1 MWECHSI
8 KQKQFG
14 ELKSLINSCILKKK
28 IGLRNPCLSR
38 LRRKM
43 ERNIKAYISIAL
55 GILFCGSVLIGYI
68 PIPEYVIELTCM
80 SNLFIGILLLFTGIN
95 MFGKKKKIPS
105 VIYHM
110 WLVTI
115 LLVCAISC
123 IGHFN
128 FHGVFFFLHLVNPFV
143 FLVYYMVF
151 IDDGKNFKK
160 ILLTPIPV
168 MIYLIF
174 VYFIGMLRGTF
185 VYGIFEVNEMGFAVM
200 FLVVCGVYI
209 SLLMIAAITQY
220 INQKMRMLILV
231 RR

>member
-1 MWECHSI
+1 
-8 KQKQFG
+8 
-14 ELKSLINSCILKKK
+14 
-28 IGLRNPCLSR
+28 
-38 LRRKM
+38 
-43 ERNIKAYISIAL
+43 
-55 GILFCGSVLIGYI
+55 
-68 PIPEYVIELTCM
+68 
-80 SNLFIGILLLFTGIN
+80 
-95 MFGKKKKIPS
+95 
-105 VIYHM
+105 
-110 WLVTI
+110 
-115 LLVCAISC
+115 
-123 IGHFN
+123 
-128 FHGVFFFLHLVNPFV
+128 
-143 FLVYYMVF
+143 MVF

-174 VYFIGMLRGTF
+174 DYIIGMLRGTF